1 MQLVVETLISS
12 IPSVANV
19 LLFGA
24 FLFGIFAILG
34 VQLFAGR
41 MARCN
46 QVCWVAWGNWGSVHK
61 PTCVK

>member
-41 MARCN
+41 MGRCN
-46 QVCWVAWGNWGSVHK
+46 QVCRKWCTGVGGGEEG
-61 PTCVK
+61 